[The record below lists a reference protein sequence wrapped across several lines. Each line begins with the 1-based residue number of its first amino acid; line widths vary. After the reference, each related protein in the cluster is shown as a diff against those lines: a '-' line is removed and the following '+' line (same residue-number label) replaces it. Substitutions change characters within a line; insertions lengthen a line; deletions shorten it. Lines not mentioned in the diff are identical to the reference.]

1 MGIDEQ
7 EKGVVAVKVDPDSRL
22 YEAGIRPGDIILQI
36 NQKNIATLEDYK
48 QAVAKIKAK
57 DRVSASHPQEE
68 RRSVR
73 YGQAGIEASTV
84 GLDKSLPA
92 RPGRVI
98 HIHKF
103 YSFHPYHKEVT
114 QMGLILIRFLFIFLS
129 TLLGYYVSTQLYDQV
144 SKVEGMA
151 IGFGVSVLIILTE
164 FLFRRVSL
172 KVIVGGILGF
182 ILGLMSASIIAAP
195 LKLVPLERSIVNF
208 ILLLMNGFFGYIG
221 IMIGI
226 REGEKFN
233 PVNIKKLFKGGAEEN
248 IKIMDTS
255 VIIDGR
261 IADVCET
268 EFLDGT
274 ILIPQFI
281 LHELQHIAD
290 SSDSLKRARGRRGLD
305 ILHRIQKM
313 SHMEVR
319 ITEEDFPK
327 IRDVDSKLIA
337 LAKKIGAK
345 VITNDF
351 NLNKV
356 AELQGVKVLNINDL
370 SNAVKPVALPGESM
384 RVFVLKEGKEPGQ
397 GVAYLDDGTMIVV
410 ENGRRFINKNVDV
423 AVTSVLQTA
432 AGRMIFTKLKEDMEH
447 DLQTAER

>member
-1 MGIDEQ
+1 
-7 EKGVVAVKVDPDSRL
+7 
-22 YEAGIRPGDIILQI
+22 
-36 NQKNIATLEDYK
+36 
-48 QAVAKIKAK
+48 
-57 DRVSASHPQEE
+57 
-68 RRSVR
+68 
-73 YGQAGIEASTV
+73 
-84 GLDKSLPA
+84 
-92 RPGRVI
+92 
-98 HIHKF
+98 
-103 YSFHPYHKEVT
+103 
-114 QMGLILIRFLFIFLS
+114 MGLIVIRILFVCSGILI
-129 TLLGYYVSTQLYDQV
+129 GYYISTQIETQI
-144 SKVEGMA
+144 SKIEGMS
-151 IGFGVSVLIILTE
+151 IGFGVTVLIIFTE
-164 FLFRRVSL
+164 LLFRRVSL
-172 KVIVGGILGF
+172 KVVIGGILGF
-182 ILGLMSASIIAAP
+182 IVGLTSANIIAAP

-208 ILLLMNGFFGYIG
+208 LLLLLNAFFGYLG
-221 IMIGI
+221 ITIGI
-226 REGEKFN
+226 REGERFN
-233 PVNIKKLFKGGAEEN
+233 PANIKKLFRGGVDEN

-274 ILIPQFI
+274 IVIPQFI

-319 ITEEDFPK
+319 IVEEDFPK

-337 LAKKIGAK
+337 LAKKVDAK

-370 SNAVKPVALPGESM
+370 SNAVKPVALPGEGM
-384 RVFVLKEGKEPGQ
+384 RVFVLKEGKEAGQ
-397 GVAYLDDGTMIVV
+397 GVGYLDDGTMIVV
-410 ENGRRFINKNVDV
+410 ENGRKYINKNVDV

-432 AGRMIFTKLKEDMEH
+432 AGRMIFTRLKEEMEQE
-447 DLQTAER
+447 DASEGK

>member
-1 MGIDEQ
+1 
-7 EKGVVAVKVDPDSRL
+7 
-22 YEAGIRPGDIILQI
+22 
-36 NQKNIATLEDYK
+36 
-48 QAVAKIKAK
+48 
-57 DRVSASHPQEE
+57 
-68 RRSVR
+68 
-73 YGQAGIEASTV
+73 
-84 GLDKSLPA
+84 
-92 RPGRVI
+92 
-98 HIHKF
+98 
-103 YSFHPYHKEVT
+103 
-114 QMGLILIRFLFIFLS
+114 MGLLFIRILFVCSGVLI
-129 TLLGYYVSTQLYDQV
+129 GYYISTQIETQIGRL
-144 SKVEGMA
+144 EGIS
-151 IGFGVSVLIILTE
+151 IGFGVTVLIILTE
-164 FLFRRVSL
+164 LLFRRVSL

-182 ILGLMSASIIAAP
+182 IIGLTSANIVAAP

-208 ILLLMNGFFGYIG
+208 LLLLLNAFFGYLGITIG
-221 IMIGI
+221 V
-226 REGEKFN
+226 REGERFN
-233 PVNIKKLFKGGAEEN
+233 PANIRKLFRSGGDEN

-268 EFLDGT
+268 EFLDGV
-274 ILIPQFI
+274 IVIPQFI

-313 SHMEVR
+313 THMEVR
-319 ITEEDFPK
+319 IIEEDFPK
-327 IRDVDSKLIA
+327 VREVDSKLIA
-337 LAKKIGAK
+337 LAKKLGAK

-397 GVAYLDDGTMIVV
+397 GVGYLDDGTMIVV
-410 ENGRRFINKNVDV
+410 ENGRRHINKNVDV

-432 AGRMIFTKLKEDMEH
+432 AGRMIFTKLKEDIEH
-447 DLQTAER
+447 DPGNGK